1 MNTQEIRNN
10 LIDHLVKKG
19 NYDPAVDDMQIDILL
34 DNLEFAKTL
43 KEQIKVEGLI
53 VTIPN
58 GNGIATT
65 KQNPAFGT
73 YDRVTSI
80 IFQCCVKLGINRKD
94 RIALKLVEE
103 KNKDSFDEDFDA

>member
-1 MNTQEIRNN
+1 MNNKLREALIEHLTQ
-10 LIDHLVKKG
+10 KG
-19 NYDPAVDDMQIDILL
+19 NYDSNVDDIQIDILL
-34 DNLEFAKTL
+34 DNLEFAKEL
-43 KEQIKVEGLI
+43 KAQIKREGLI
-53 VTIPN
+53 VTISN

-94 RIALKLVEE
+94 RIMLKLIEE
-103 KNKDSFDEDFDA
+103 KNKDDFDQDFN